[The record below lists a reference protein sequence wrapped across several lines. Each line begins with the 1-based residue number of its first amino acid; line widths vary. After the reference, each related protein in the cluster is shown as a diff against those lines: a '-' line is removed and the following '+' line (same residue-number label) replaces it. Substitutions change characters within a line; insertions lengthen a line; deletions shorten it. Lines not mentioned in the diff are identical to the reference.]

1 MAKSYVKF
9 ETPKDVASKLINAI
23 SVAKDT
29 GKIRKGVNETTK
41 AIESGK
47 TMLVV
52 IAEDVDP
59 EEIVMHLPMLC
70 EEKGVTYA
78 YVPSKMDL
86 GKAAGLTV
94 QCASIAIDN
103 AGGAKD
109 AIEEVVSRLGQ
120 KKAPAK
126 EENKVQAA
134 TAPVAETKEKKKPA
148 KKKEPP
154 KEMKEK
160 PKEEKKE

>member
-9 ETPKDVASKLINAI
+9 ETPKDLASKLINAV

-47 TMLVV
+47 TLLVV

-70 EEKGVTYA
+70 EEKGVTYV
-78 YVPSKMDL
+78 YVPSKSDL
-86 GKAAGLTV
+86 GKAAGLGV
-94 QCASIAIDN
+94 GCASIAIDN
-103 AGGAKD
+103 AGGAK
-109 AIEEVVSRLGQ
+109 AVIEEIVGRLGQ
-120 KKAPAK
+120 KKEVKAEKKEEKAAPAVEAK
-126 EENKVQAA
+126 E
-134 TAPVAETKEKKKPA
+134 KKPA
-148 KKKEPP
+148 KKKEGKP
-154 KEMKEK
+154 K
-160 PKEEKKE
+160 KEEKKEEKK